1 MTQHLRSIR
10 LVPVFFAI
18 LMLPITLAQ
27 SKDSF
32 VAYKNADEV
41 PQTAMALW
49 ANYDPAFEP
58 LNIRVVK
65 EWASD
70 KVVTR
75 YITFTVGTFNGVES
89 RVAAYYSFPQTEGL
103 HPGFVWCHGGGQRAE
118 RKRGIYFAKQGYATI
133 DLNWLGRPLEDG
145 VEVNTDWGAVDP
157 SQGPRFYAK
166 ALRSGWKRN
175 LQPDDYTIDRVT
187 SPRNTNWFLLVLAA
201 RRAITVLEQ
210 QPEVDSDQ
218 LGCTGFSMGGMV
230 TALAAIDPRLKA
242 VVPMVGGT
250 GFKYRD
256 FPGIAGSSL
265 GPHFKNLELYQASI
279 DASAYWPHVNCPVL
293 FLSSSNDFHS
303 TFERIYQSMALL
315 PHDDWRVST
324 NLHQNHGPGPEQWV
338 LLNLWFERY
347 LKGGG
352 DTVPETP
359 TTQLSISENQ
369 ATLKI
374 HPESVDSLLEVETY
388 YSYDPNS
395 RTRFWRQAETTLSDG
410 HYHATLPVKDGLP
423 LYTFAICRYRLK
435 QARELEQGVAETM
448 VINTKQHV
456 IMPAKLQLQQ
466 LEKISDTDCVFENF
480 EFGLRD
486 WSSRNQ
492 RSITTYKFQD
502 PGLDRTNDK
511 KLVIRMHGQGKKW
524 SLRIRTSSKFL
535 DRSKNQG
542 DFVYQVG
549 VEGQGIQTV
558 IIHRKDFA
566 GPEDKTLE
574 WAKIETFTLTLIDLS
589 TGEAIKLYP
598 DMAASYFEEIA
609 LVD

>member
-1 MTQHLRSIR
+1 MTQHSRFIR
-10 LVPVFFAI
+10 LLALFFAT
-18 LMLPITLAQ
+18 LLLPRALAQ

-32 VAYKNADEV
+32 VAYKNTDEV
-41 PQTAMALW
+41 PQTAMDLW
-49 ANYDPAFEP
+49 AKYDPASEP

-65 EWASD
+65 EWAAD
-70 KVVTR
+70 QVITR

-89 RVAAYYSFPQTEGL
+89 RVAAYYSFPQTEGP

-118 RKRGIYFAKQGYATI
+118 RKRGVYFAEQGYATLDI
-133 DLNWLGRPLEDG
+133 NWLGRPLEDEI
-145 VEVNTDWGAVDP
+145 EVNTDWGTVDP
-157 SQGPRFYAK
+157 SQGPRFYSK

-187 SPRNTNWFLLVLAA
+187 SPRNTNWFLLALAA

-210 QPEVDSDQ
+210 QPEVDSDR
-218 LGCTGFSMGGMV
+218 LGCSGFSMGGMV
-230 TALAAIDPRLKA
+230 TALVAIDPRLKA

-250 GFKYRD
+250 GFKYED
-256 FPGIAGSSL
+256 FPGITGSSL
-265 GPHFKNLELYQASI
+265 RPHFKNLELYRASI
-279 DASAYWPHVNCPVL
+279 DASAYWPHVKCPVL

-338 LLNLWFERY
+338 LLNLWFDRY
-347 LKGGG
+347 LKADGEPI
-352 DTVPETP
+352 PETP
-359 TTQLSISENQ
+359 NTQLSTSENQ
-369 ATLKI
+369 AILKI
-374 HPESVDSLLEVETY
+374 HPESMESLLDVETY

-395 RTRFWRQAETTLSDG
+395 RTRFWRQAETALSHG
-410 HYHATLPVKDGLP
+410 HYTATMPVKDGLP

-435 QARELEQGVAETM
+435 QAHKLELGVAETM
-448 VINTKQHV
+448 VINTRQHV
-456 IMPAKLQLQQ
+456 MMPAELQLQQ
-466 LEKISDTDCVFENF
+466 LEKISDPDSTFENF

-486 WSSRNQ
+486 WASRNQ
-492 RSITTYKFQD
+492 LSITTYKFQD
-502 PGLDRTNDK
+502 PSLDRANNK
-511 KLVIRMHGQGKKW
+511 KLLIRLHSQGKKW

-535 DRSKNQG
+535 DRTKNQG
-542 DFVYQVG
+542 DFVHQVG
-549 VEGQGIQTV
+549 VEGDGIQTV
-558 IIHRKDFA
+558 LIHREDFE
-566 GPEDKTLE
+566 GPEGKTLE

-598 DMAASYFEEIA
+598 DMAASYFEEIL